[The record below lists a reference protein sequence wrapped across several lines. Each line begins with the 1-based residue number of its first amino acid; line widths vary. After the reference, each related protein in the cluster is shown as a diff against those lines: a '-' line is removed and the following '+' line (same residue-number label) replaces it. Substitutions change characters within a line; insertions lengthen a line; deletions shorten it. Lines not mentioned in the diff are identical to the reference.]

1 MRPSSGYR
9 NITDMLTPVIAGTL
23 LLQVVFRCVW

>member
-1 MRPSSGYR
+1 
-9 NITDMLTPVIAGTL
+9 MLTPVIAGTL